1 MNPDDKIPRREWTDF
16 LEPQPEVVTWDG
28 FTLVLGRT
36 EDGVVAALELYTE
49 QDRLILSG
57 VRHAQT
63 DWFTVSDLRPS
74 LYDAP
79 PDLKYSMKPKRW
91 LWYTWDEVA
100 RGLQQAIDMERR
112 DERVRRETT

>member
-1 MNPDDKIPRREWTDF
+1 
-16 LEPQPEVVTWDG
+16 
-28 FTLVLGRT
+28 
-36 EDGVVAALELYTE
+36 VAALELYTE